1 MIKEK
6 KDSFILNREHLA
18 MFLDE
23 IRDDIIDHSEEA
35 LELEFNPS
43 EYYAFERIIKLIHDT
58 SPENKDNFIK
68 KAYQKVQKKVCNIN
82 QKNPDQEGKSR
93 FEKSIMTAT
102 QNQYKRVQMGIMKSE
117 KYNNKTILMRSY
129 INFNVKTKN
138 NNVNYAIAHNFRKK
152 YRPLVKEAMSKL
164 RLKYHTFKN
173 TIPAQEFKQSMDTGV
188 FMNKIDYE
196 RLYKYV
202 SCFDIKPIKK
212 TFELLRGVI
221 YILCLRHS
229 PELVPEHYKKSLGV
243 IGKEFI
249 PVNKDTEENI
259 KAKEELLEFMQ
270 DLGVTP
276 EEFEQLRKEF
286 QNEF

>member
-6 KDSFILNREHLA
+6 RDSFILNREHLA